1 MQFCEICKNIPLR
14 LSFRTN
20 INKYKTKSH
29 TRPRYLSMYI
39 AKLYIH
45 VKICPIVV
53 KQLSNSVGAFKNMK
67 KLN

>member
-1 MQFCEICKNIPLR
+1 MQFYEICKNILLR

-29 TRPRYLSMYI
+29 TRPRYLSMSI

-45 VKICPIVV
+45 VKIYPIVV
-53 KQLSNSVGAFKNMK
+53 KQLSNSAGAFKNMK